1 MAPLVRRTWAPCGKT
16 PFLKQRTRSHEK
28 VSAIAAI
35 SLSPRYRKSS
45 LFFRLRPQSSI
56 RAPHVRDFLRHLLR
70 QIKGVIVIVWDR
82 GRTHQ
87 AKKVMSMVLE
97 HKRLYFVNFPPYAPE
112 LNPVEYLW
120 SYLKSVPLANR
131 PELTIDSLKKSA
143 FRSSRSIQHKPHL
156 LQSFV
161 KHSSLFL

>member
-16 PFLKQRTRSHEK
+16 PILKQRTRSHEK

-35 SLSPRYRKSS
+35 SLSPAYRKAN
-45 LFFRLRPQSSI
+45 LYFRLLSHSAI
-56 RAPHVRDFLRHLLR
+56 RAPHVRDFVRHLLR
-70 QIKGVIVIVWDR
+70 QIKGALFIVWDR

-97 HKRLYFVNFPPYAPE
+97 HKRLCLVNFPPYAPE

-143 FRSSRSIQHKPHL
+143 FRSSRSVQHKPDL
-156 LQSFV
+156 LQSFA